1 MDKVT
6 RILIVSSDRNLREV
20 LTFCFDG
27 WGYEVSVLDPP
38 VTDIN
43 KIKKIAPSVV
53 VMDVETAHKPQ
64 LHACQLLK
72 DDFLTAFIPIITIIN
87 KRQLRQQLLD
97 IRQGVDDY
105 LIKPPDPLD
114 LRTRIEMALKRS
126 VYSYHTNALTG
137 LPGARIIEEFIRD
150 KLHERQF
157 FSFCYVDI
165 DNFKCFNDVY
175 GYLKGDRVIM
185 QVAYMLY
192 TCVKKFGNAG
202 DFIGHIGGDDFVF
215 VSTPEKYE
223 AICTQFIELFERV
236 APYHY
241 SETDRRRGHVVAH
254 DRSHILKKIPL
265 MSVSIAVV
273 NKNDS
278 YSCKNL
284 VEVSDRVAEIKSYLK
299 VIPGS
304 KFMADRRNSVLE
316 NNKHPRV
323 FKYEHHAAA
332 KPLGQILLE
341 SKRVTQEQLDEAL
354 KVNWKRGVPLG
365 EVLKE
370 QGVLGE
376 PELAEALGV
385 QQLVQAKKLAI
396 AN

>member
-1 MDKVT
+1 MDKTT
-6 RILIVSSDRNLREV
+6 RILIVSADRNLREV

-27 WGYEVSVLDPP
+27 WGYEVFVLDPP
-38 VTDIN
+38 LNDVN
-43 KIKKIAPSVV
+43 AIKKISPSVV

-114 LRTRIEMALKRS
+114 LRIRIEMALKRS
-126 VYSYHTNALTG
+126 AYSFHTNALTG
-137 LPGARIIEEFIRD
+137 LPGARIIEEHIRER
-150 KLHERQF
+150 LAQRQF

-192 TCVKKFGNAG
+192 TCVKKYGNPG

-215 VSTPEKYE
+215 VSTPDRYE
-223 AICTQFIELFERV
+223 AVCEQFIDLFERV
-236 APYHY
+236 TPCHY
-241 SETDRRRGHVVAH
+241 TPADRLRGHVIAH
-254 DRSHILKKIPL
+254 DRSHALKKIPL

-273 NKNDS
+273 NKTDA
-278 YSCKNL
+278 YSCKSL
-284 VEVSDRVAEIKSYLK
+284 VEVSDRVAEIKGYLK

-304 KFMADRRNSVLE
+304 TYMADRRNSVLE

-323 FKYEHHAAA
+323 FKYEQHPGL

-341 SKRVTQEQLDEAL
+341 QKRVTQEQLDEAL

-370 QGVLGE
+370 QGVLAE

-385 QQLVQAKKLAI
+385 QQLCAAKKLASV
-396 AN
+396 N